1 MKTYKV
7 DYISLEDELC
17 EGIVEAWTKE
27 DAEVYLADMKLKLKY
42 YIDFATKETAK

>member
-27 DAEVYLADMKLKLKY
+27 DAKIAVR
-42 YIDFATKETAK
+42 KEYWDVKEIIKVREI